1 MFGSDECLKGRF
13 TTSPSLKLSAGKWKL
28 GCDALNIE
36 KLHLLM

>member
-1 MFGSDECLKGRF
+1 MFGSDECCRF
-13 TTSPSLKLSAGKWKL
+13 TASPSLKLNAGKWKL